1 VHEGLLDQSEAV
13 ILKHFQKIYQPFFT
27 RLVLAGRSGVG
38 TSRLSQLSSRDP
50 KTRLTRPS
58 RPAILFLSLARDIV
72 CWPFLLFLLYETTS
86 CNAAL
91 LRSAFV
97 RHFNRK
103 GR

>member
-50 KTRLTRPS
+50 KTRLTCPS
-58 RPAILFLSLARDIV
+58 RPAILFVSLAVISFAGLSFFFGFMKQQVGMPR
-72 CWPFLLFLLYETTS
+72 FS
-86 CNAAL
+86 AL
-91 LRSAFV
+91 LL
-97 RHFNRK
+97 
-103 GR
+103 